1 MITNIKKEKVPN
13 IYKNNWKKS
22 QSIRNE
28 DSKDHQNIINNSNGS
43 ISIIERG
50 YEINGKA
57 PKSISKN
64 KKYNNKSENKKII
77 LPNVYGI
84 NKSGIYNNSPSK
96 NINNRNN
103 VSYKIMNSDNNIII
117 NNGVKVIDGKNK
129 NIIGNNQ
136 KSSSIDLKKKKF
148 LINQL
153 NNEIEKM
160 ILQSNNIRPINL
172 NKYNKDM
179 EEKEFL
185 KLLNKRKKRMFYI
198 GKI

>member
-1 MITNIKKEKVPN
+1 
-13 IYKNNWKKS
+13 
-22 QSIRNE
+22 
-28 DSKDHQNIINNSNGS
+28 
-43 ISIIERG
+43 
-50 YEINGKA
+50 
-57 PKSISKN
+57 
-64 KKYNNKSENKKII
+64 
-77 LPNVYGI
+77 
-84 NKSGIYNNSPSK
+84 
-96 NINNRNN
+96 
-103 VSYKIMNSDNNIII
+103 MNSENNIII
-117 NNGVKVIDGKNK
+117 NNGVKVIDGK

-185 KLLNKRKKRMFYI
+185 KLLNKRKKRMLYI

>member
-1 MITNIKKEKVPN
+1 
-13 IYKNNWKKS
+13 
-22 QSIRNE
+22 
-28 DSKDHQNIINNSNGS
+28 
-43 ISIIERG
+43 
-50 YEINGKA
+50 
-57 PKSISKN
+57 
-64 KKYNNKSENKKII
+64 
-77 LPNVYGI
+77 
-84 NKSGIYNNSPSK
+84 
-96 NINNRNN
+96 
-103 VSYKIMNSDNNIII
+103 MNSDNNIII
-117 NNGVKVIDGKNK
+117 NNGVKVIDGK

-185 KLLNKRKKRMFYI
+185 KLLNKRKKRMLYI

>member
-1 MITNIKKEKVPN
+1 
-13 IYKNNWKKS
+13 
-22 QSIRNE
+22 
-28 DSKDHQNIINNSNGS
+28 
-43 ISIIERG
+43 
-50 YEINGKA
+50 
-57 PKSISKN
+57 
-64 KKYNNKSENKKII
+64 
-77 LPNVYGI
+77 
-84 NKSGIYNNSPSK
+84 
-96 NINNRNN
+96 
-103 VSYKIMNSDNNIII
+103 MNSDNNIII
-117 NNGVKVIDGKNK
+117 NNGVKVIDGK

-160 ILQSNNIRPINL
+160 ILQRNNIRPINL

-185 KLLNKRKKRMFYI
+185 KLLNKRKKRMLYI